1 MGDYEEIL
9 STLVDSGVDFIIAGG
24 VACVLHGV
32 ERVTL
37 DVDIAVALDRGNFT
51 KFLDSMK
58 RLGLQPRV
66 PIDPLTLLD
75 ENVISSIIY
84 EKNALVFSFL
94 DPDRPTRHVDIFL
107 RSDLNHNA
115 LSNHVELIEF
125 QGKCLKVVSKEKLL
139 SIKLG
144 INPPRL
150 KDLMDIEF
158 GSCPV

>member
-58 RLGLQPRV
+58 KLRLQPRV

-75 ENVISSIIY
+75 ENVISSII
-84 EKNALVFSFL
+84 
-94 DPDRPTRHVDIFL
+94 
-107 RSDLNHNA
+107 
-115 LSNHVELIEF
+115 
-125 QGKCLKVVSKEKLL
+125 
-139 SIKLG
+139 
-144 INPPRL
+144 
-150 KDLMDIEF
+150 
-158 GSCPV
+158 